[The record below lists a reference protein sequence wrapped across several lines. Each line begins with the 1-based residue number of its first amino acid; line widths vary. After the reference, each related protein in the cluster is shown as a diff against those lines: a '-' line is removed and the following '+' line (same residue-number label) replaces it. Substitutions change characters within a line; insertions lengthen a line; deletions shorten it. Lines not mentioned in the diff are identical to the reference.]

1 MCVKRREGDRDEEQV
16 NERAKMWVQWIRRF
30 SMLNAYTAC
39 GNRFG
44 GNDSYQKHKKRLTC
58 ATFQHTIV
66 IVRTI
71 FSSFQIKLTLNKWNG
86 FLFIINSIRFY
97 EHELLIL
104 RENHFLNIKLYLS
117 WYPWKIQQQL
127 IFVLTVPC
135 CDKEVNVI
143 CMQKQMNF
151 LRYLMR

>member
-1 MCVKRREGDRDEEQV
+1 MNVCEHSFQLKICGWMLLCQQITHSENDRMCAERQGETETRNKWTNKRKCDY
-16 NERAKMWVQWIRRF
+16 NEFDVFPCW
-30 SMLNAYTAC
+30 MLIPHVEIALAEMIPIK
-39 GNRFG
+39 
-44 GNDSYQKHKKRLTC
+44 SKKRLTR

-66 IVRTI
+66 IVRAT

-117 WYPWKIQQQL
+117 WYPWKIQ
-127 IFVLTVPC
+127 
-135 CDKEVNVI
+135 
-143 CMQKQMNF
+143 
-151 LRYLMR
+151 